1 LISDSFKHDL
11 LNRVDIVDLVE
22 RYVRLKKAGAN
33 LVACCP
39 FHNEKTPSFTVSPS
53 KQFYH
58 CFGCGAHGNAISFV
72 MEYQGLGYV
81 DAVRELADLAGLAMP
96 EFERR
101 GDQGRSN
108 ADPRG
113 PDLYQI
119 MKRAEQFYREQLK
132 SAPAAIA
139 YLKGRGV
146 TGEIA
151 ARFGIGYAPGGWNNL
166 QTAFPDYGAAALK
179 DCGLVIDGE
188 GGRRYDR
195 FRNRIM
201 FPILNQRGA
210 VIGFGGRVLVE
221 GETDADEGKGATG
234 PKYLNSP
241 ETPLFEKGREL
252 YGLSQARAA
261 IREAGRVLVVEG
273 YMDVVALAQHGIE
286 YAVATLGT
294 ATSSAQVQKLFRQ
307 TDEIVFC
314 FDGDAAGRR
323 AAWHALEVSL
333 PVLADHKAIRFLF
346 LPAQDDP
353 DSYVR
358 AHGKQAFEQ
367 LLSQAGP
374 LSEFFIAELKGRVD
388 MATLEG
394 RSRLTHEAKPLL
406 KRIAAPAL
414 QLQLLKQLAQI
425 SGITQDEAGRL
436 TEIRGS
442 AATRPQHPAPARAAE
457 RIRLNRKLDR
467 ELLAC
472 LLAYPSLV
480 RDVPADI
487 VDLSHAEGRAIEA
500 LMAFDGVEKL
510 THAVLQELLR
520 ESEHAP
526 LLNQISGEFLDKDMD
541 VDLARAEFDAVIV
554 AMRARNPNPR
564 IRELGDKEAKE
575 GLTQQERDEF
585 GRLIAEDAAL
595 KRRRTPPSTVV

>member
-1 LISDSFKHDL
+1 MIPDSFKQDL

-33 LVACCP
+33 FVACCP
-39 FHNEKTPSFTVSPS
+39 FHNEKSPSFTVSPS

-81 DAVRELADLAGLAMP
+81 EAVKELADSVGMKLP

-101 GDQGRSN
+101 GDQGASKT
-108 ADPRG
+108 DPEG
-113 PDLYQI
+113 PDLYEI
-119 MKRAEQFYREQLK
+119 MRKAEHYYREQLK
-132 SAPAAIA
+132 GAPAAIA
-139 YLKGRGV
+139 YLKGRGL
-146 TGEIA
+146 TGVVA
-151 ARFGIGYAPGGWNNL
+151 ARFGIGYAPEGWQNL
-166 QTAFPDYGAAALK
+166 QAVFPDYAAKALR

-195 FRNRIM
+195 FRERIM
-201 FPILNQRGA
+201 FPILNQRGS
-210 VIGFGGRVLVE
+210 VIGFGGRVLGD
-221 GETDADEGKGATG
+221 GE

-252 YGLSQARAA
+252 YGLSQARTA
-261 IREAGRVLVVEG
+261 IREAGRVVVVEG

-294 ATSSAQVQKLFRQ
+294 ATSPTHVQKLFRQ

-323 AAWHALEVSL
+323 AAWHALEVCL
-333 PVLADHKAIRFLF
+333 PVLADHKTVRFLF
-346 LPAQDDP
+346 LPAEDDP

-367 LLSQAGP
+367 LLAEARP
-374 LSEFFIAELKGRVD
+374 LSEFFLAELRSRVD
-388 MATLEG
+388 MATIEG
-394 RSRLTHEAKPLL
+394 RSRLIHEAKPLL

-414 QLQLLKQLAQI
+414 QLQLLKQVAQS
-425 SGITQDEAGRL
+425 SGITQEEAGRL
-436 TEIRGS
+436 AEIRG
-442 AATRPQHPAPARAAE
+442 AAPARPTHPAPAKGLDRAM
-457 RIRLNRKLDR
+457 LNRKLDR

-472 LLAYPSLV
+472 LLAHPPLV
-480 RDVPADI
+480 REVPAEI
-487 VDLSHAEGRAIEA
+487 VDVSHAEGRALEA
-500 LMAFDGVEKL
+500 LMALDGIEEL
-510 THAVLQELLR
+510 THAVILERLR
-520 ESEHAP
+520 ESVHAS
-526 LLNQISGEFLDKDMD
+526 LLNRIRGEFLHKDMD
-541 VDLARAEFDAVIV
+541 TDVARVEFDAAI
-554 AMRARNPNPR
+554 AAIRSRNPNPR
-564 IRELGDKEAKE
+564 IKELGEKEATE
-575 GLTQQERDEF
+575 GLTGQERDEF

-595 KRRRTPPSTVV
+595 KQRRMPPSTVL